1 MLRASGDGLGAGRLA
16 CRGRGRSRTT
26 DCVCGVRAGRTPWS
40 IWARE
45 RSREAEMTSYT
56 HVRVAVG
63 SVGSFIPR
71 VLQVPQGKSS
81 WPVIEAFLEPK
92 LPRRLPV
99 PRERPALPCPT
110 PAVWFFPLLTI

>member
-1 MLRASGDGLGAGRLA
+1 MLRASGDGVGARRLA
-16 CRGRGRSRTT
+16 CRGRGRSWMT
-26 DCVCGVRAGRTPWS
+26 DGMCGVRTGRTPWS

-45 RSREAEMTSYT
+45 RSREADMTSYT

-63 SVGSFIPR
+63 SLGSFIPWG
-71 VLQVPQGKSS
+71 LQVPQGKSS
-81 WPVIEAFLEPK
+81 WPVLEAFLEPK
-92 LPRRLPV
+92 LPGWLLV